1 MILSST
7 AEFTPWVIQPKK
19 ENQFSELTVLS
30 QSINSEK
37 HHDEVELNVPESITA
52 NEEHN
57 GEQFDGTTVH
67 DDEVSMS
74 QSDTEIREEEET
86 IAPELLP
93 KYTTTEFQEYGE
105 AEYLRGYNSCKENEQ
120 LEFSGRLEQL
130 NNLLETI
137 ANEHVDLNEFYD
149 PIRELI
155 VSAIKAILQVD
166 LAESEGSI
174 SKIVAT
180 ILKEITLESDGSVR
194 LFLNPSDASIL
205 KDFEPDTENSVKI
218 LSDARL
224 NRGSARAVMGDSI
237 IESMKE
243 NRVQQI
249 VDQIMGDTQKK
260 SASRNP
266 QNKGSNKRRSVKKK
280 A

>member
-19 ENQFSELTVLS
+19 DNQFTELTDPSRPL
-30 QSINSEK
+30 NLEEHK
-37 HHDEVELNVPESITA
+37 DGVELNVSENMTTDD
-52 NEEHN
+52 
-57 GEQFDGTTVH
+57 QDFDLLDSSAS
-67 DDEVSMS
+67 DDNEVSVS
-74 QSDTEIREEEET
+74 QNDTEIREEES
-86 IAPELLP
+86 IPPELQP
-93 KYTTTEFQEYGE
+93 KYTTAEFQEYGE
-105 AEYLRGYNSCKENEQ
+105 TEYLRGYNSCKENEQ
-120 LEFSGRLEQL
+120 LEFSGRLQQL
-130 NNLLETI
+130 DNLLATI
-137 ANEHVDLNEFYD
+137 ANEYVDLNDFYD
-149 PIRELI
+149 PIRELMI
-155 VSAIKAILQVD
+155 SAIKAILQVD
-166 LAESEGSI
+166 LPESEDSI

-180 ILKEITLESDGSVR
+180 ILKQITLESDGSVR

-260 SASRNP
+260 SASGNL
-266 QNKGSNKRRSVKKK
+266 QNKVGSKKKSVKKK

>member
-30 QSINSEK
+30 RSINSEK

-52 NEEHN
+52 NEEHD

-93 KYTTTEFQEYGE
+93 KYTTAEFQEYGE

>member
-1 MILSST
+1 MSNT

-19 ENQFSELTVLS
+19 ENQFTEFTHLTRPS
-30 QSINSEK
+30 NSEEYI
-37 HHDEVELNVPESITA
+37 DEAELKVTGSVSAEEQDVEQL
-52 NEEHN
+52 
-57 GEQFDGTTVH
+57 DGTEPH
-67 DDEVSMS
+67 DIEDSVTEN
-74 QSDTEIREEEET
+74 DAEIREMEEA
-86 IAPELLP
+86 IPPELIP
-93 KYTTTEFQEYGE
+93 KYTTAEYREFGE

-130 NNLLETI
+130 DNLLATI
-137 ANEHVDLNEFYD
+137 SNEYVDLNEFYD

-166 LAESEGSI
+166 LTESEDSI
-174 SKIVAT
+174 SKIVAS

-194 LFLNPSDASIL
+194 LFLNPNDASIL

-224 NRGSARAVMGDSI
+224 NPGSARAVMGDSI

-249 VDQIMGDTQKK
+249 VDEIMGDTQKK

-266 QNKGSNKRRSVKKK
+266 QNKVPGKRNSVKKK

>member
-52 NEEHN
+52 NEEHD

-93 KYTTTEFQEYGE
+93 KYTTAEFQEYGE

-166 LAESEGSI
+166 LLESEGSI

>member
-1 MILSST
+1 MSST

-19 ENQFSELTVLS
+19 ENQFTEFTNLTRP
-30 QSINSEK
+30 INSEEYN
-37 HHDEVELNVPESITA
+37 DEVELSVLESVTV
-52 NEEHN
+52 EEQD
-57 GEQFDGTTVH
+57 GEPFDGTELH
-67 DDEVSMS
+67 DNDESVS
-74 QSDTEIREEEET
+74 QNDTEIREVEES
-86 IAPELLP
+86 IPPELIP
-93 KYTTTEFQEYGE
+93 KYTTAEFREHGE

-130 NNLLETI
+130 DKLLATI
-137 ANEHVDLNEFYD
+137 SNEYVDLNEFYD

-166 LAESEGSI
+166 LAESEDSI

-224 NRGSARAVMGDSI
+224 NPGSARAVMGDSI

-266 QNKGSNKRRSVKKK
+266 QNKVPSKRRSVKKK

>member
-19 ENQFSELTVLS
+19 DNQFTEFTTLS
-30 QSINSEK
+30 RSINLEENK
-37 HHDEVELNVPESITA
+37 EEVELNVSENETTDEQDVELLDRTA
-52 NEEHN
+52 LH
-57 GEQFDGTTVH
+57 G
-67 DDEVSMS
+67 DEVSVS
-74 QSDTEIREEEET
+74 QNDTEIGEVEES
-86 IAPELLP
+86 ISPELLP
-93 KYTTTEFQEYGE
+93 KYTTAEFHEYGE

-130 NNLLETI
+130 DNLLATI
-137 ANEHVDLNEFYD
+137 ANEYVDLNEFYD
-149 PIRELI
+149 PIRELM

-166 LAESEGSI
+166 LAESEDSI

-180 ILKEITLESDGSVR
+180 ILKQITLESDGSVR

-260 SASRNP
+260 SASGNT
-266 QNKGSNKRRSVKKK
+266 QNNVPSKKKSVKKK

>member
-19 ENQFSELTVLS
+19 DNQFTELTNLS
-30 QSINSEK
+30 RPISLKEHK
-37 HHDEVELNVPESITA
+37 EEVELNLSENMTTDEQEVELIESSASHDNEVSVSQKDAEIGEVEESIP
-52 NEEHN
+52 
-57 GEQFDGTTVH
+57 
-67 DDEVSMS
+67 
-74 QSDTEIREEEET
+74 
-86 IAPELLP
+86 PELLP
-93 KYTTTEFQEYGE
+93 KYTTAEFHEYGE
-105 AEYLRGYNSCKENEQ
+105 TEYLRGYNSCKENEQ
-120 LEFSGRLEQL
+120 LEFTGRLEQL
-130 NNLLETI
+130 DNLLATL
-137 ANEHVDLNEFYD
+137 ANEYVDLTEFYD
-149 PIRELI
+149 PIRELM
-155 VSAIKAILQVD
+155 VSAIKTILQVD
-166 LAESEGSI
+166 LAESEDSI

-180 ILKEITLESDGSVR
+180 ILKQITLESDGSVR

-224 NRGSARAVMGDSI
+224 TRGSARAVMGDSI

-260 SASRNP
+260 SASRNS
-266 QNKGSNKRRSVKKK
+266 QNKGPSKKK
-280 A
+280 SAKRKA

>member
-30 QSINSEK
+30 RSINSEK
-37 HHDEVELNVPESITA
+37 HNDDVELNVSESTTA
-52 NEEHN
+52 NEHD

-93 KYTTTEFQEYGE
+93 KYTTAEFQEYGE

>member
-52 NEEHN
+52 NEEHD

-93 KYTTTEFQEYGE
+93 KYTTAEFQEYGE

>member
-30 QSINSEK
+30 RSINSEK
-37 HHDEVELNVPESITA
+37 HNDEVELNVSESITA
-52 NEEHN
+52 NEEHD

-166 LAESEGSI
+166 LAESEDSI

-180 ILKEITLESDGSVR
+180 ILKEITLESDDSVR

>member
-30 QSINSEK
+30 RSINSEK
-37 HHDEVELNVPESITA
+37 HNDEVELNVSESITA
-52 NEEHN
+52 NEHD
-57 GEQFDGTTVH
+57 GEQFDGTVVH

-74 QSDTEIREEEET
+74 QSDTEIREVEES
-86 IAPELLP
+86 IPPELLP
-93 KYTTTEFQEYGE
+93 KYTTAEFQEYGE

-149 PIRELI
+149 PIRELM

-166 LAESEGSI
+166 LAESEDSI

-180 ILKEITLESDGSVR
+180 ILKEITLESDDSVR

-266 QNKGSNKRRSVKKK
+266 QNKGSKKTRSVKKK

>member
-19 ENQFSELTVLS
+19 DNQFTEFTHLTRP
-30 QSINSEK
+30 INSEQYN
-37 HHDEVELNVPESITA
+37 DEAELKVSGSVPA
-52 NEEHN
+52 EEQD
-57 GEQFDGTTVH
+57 GEQFDGP
-67 DDEVSMS
+67 EPQNNEESVSEN
-74 QSDTEIREEEET
+74 DTEIREMEEP
-86 IAPELLP
+86 IPPELVP
-93 KYTTTEFQEYGE
+93 KYTTAEYQEFGE
-105 AEYLRGYNSCKENEQ
+105 VEYLRGYNACKDNEQ

-130 NNLLETI
+130 DNLLATI
-137 ANEHVDLNEFYD
+137 SDEYVDLNEFYD
-149 PIRELI
+149 PIRELV

-166 LAESEGSI
+166 LPESEDSI
-174 SKIVAT
+174 SKIVST

-205 KDFEPDTENSVKI
+205 KDFEPDTENTVKI

-224 NRGSARAVMGDSI
+224 NPGSARAVMGDSI
-237 IESMKE
+237 IESMKD

-266 QNKGSNKRRSVKKK
+266 QNSVPSKRRSVKKK
-280 A
+280 T

>member
-1 MILSST
+1 MSNT

-19 ENQFSELTVLS
+19 ENQFTEFTNLTRPIS
-30 QSINSEK
+30 SEK
-37 HHDEVELNVPESITA
+37 YNDEAELKVSESVNADAQDGEQVDGTEPHA
-52 NEEHN
+52 NEESVAQN
-57 GEQFDGTTVH
+57 
-67 DDEVSMS
+67 
-74 QSDTEIREEEET
+74 DTEIREIEET
-86 IAPELLP
+86 IPPELIA
-93 KYTTTEFQEYGE
+93 KYTTAEFKEYGE

-120 LEFSGRLEQL
+120 LEFSGRLGQL
-130 NNLLETI
+130 DNLLATI
-137 ANEHVDLNEFYD
+137 SNEYVDLNEFYD

-166 LAESEGSI
+166 LAESEDSI

-194 LFLNPSDASIL
+194 LFLNPNDASIL

-224 NRGSARAVMGDSI
+224 NPGSARAVMGDSI

-260 SASRNP
+260 SASKNP
-266 QNKGSNKRRSVKKK
+266 QGKVPSKRRSVKKK

>member
-1 MILSST
+1 MSNT

-19 ENQFSELTVLS
+19 ENQFTEFTHLTRPS
-30 QSINSEK
+30 NSEEYIDEAELK
-37 HHDEVELNVPESITA
+37 VTGSVPAEEQDVEQLDGNEPHDIEDSVTENDA
-52 NEEHN
+52 
-57 GEQFDGTTVH
+57 
-67 DDEVSMS
+67 
-74 QSDTEIREEEET
+74 EIREMEEA
-86 IAPELLP
+86 IPPELIP
-93 KYTTTEFQEYGE
+93 KYTTAEYREFGE

-130 NNLLETI
+130 DNLLATI
-137 ANEHVDLNEFYD
+137 SNEYVDLNEFYD

-174 SKIVAT
+174 SKIVST

-224 NRGSARAVMGDSI
+224 NPGSARAVMGDSI
-237 IESMKE
+237 IESMKD

-249 VDQIMGDTQKK
+249 VDQIMGDTQRK

-266 QNKGSNKRRSVKKK
+266 QTRVTSKRRSVKKK

>member
-1 MILSST
+1 MSNT

-19 ENQFSELTVLS
+19 ENQFTEFTNLPRP
-30 QSINSEK
+30 INSEK
-37 HHDEVELNVPESITA
+37 YNDEDELKVSESVTVEA
-52 NEEHN
+52 QD
-57 GEQFDGTTVH
+57 GEQFEATDLQ
-67 DDEVSMS
+67 DNEESVS
-74 QSDTEIREEEET
+74 QNDTEIREIEET
-86 IAPELLP
+86 ISPELIP
-93 KYTTTEFQEYGE
+93 KYTTAEFREYGE

-130 NNLLETI
+130 DNLLATI
-137 ANEHVDLNEFYD
+137 SNEYVDLNEFYD

-166 LAESEGSI
+166 LTESEDSI

-194 LFLNPSDASIL
+194 LFLNPNDASIL

-224 NRGSARAVMGDSI
+224 NPGSARAVMGDSI

-249 VDQIMGDTQKK
+249 VDEIMGDTQKK

-266 QNKGSNKRRSVKKK
+266 QNKVPSKRNSVKKK

>member
-1 MILSST
+1 MSNT

-19 ENQFSELTVLS
+19 ENQFTEFTHLTRPS
-30 QSINSEK
+30 NSEEYI
-37 HHDEVELNVPESITA
+37 DEAELKVTGSVSAEEQDVEQL
-52 NEEHN
+52 
-57 GEQFDGTTVH
+57 DGTEPH
-67 DDEVSMS
+67 DIEDSVSENVA
-74 QSDTEIREEEET
+74 EIREMEEA
-86 IAPELLP
+86 IPPELIP
-93 KYTTTEFQEYGE
+93 KYTTAEYREFGE

-130 NNLLETI
+130 DNLLATI
-137 ANEHVDLNEFYD
+137 SNEYVDLNEFYD

-174 SKIVAT
+174 SKIVST

-224 NRGSARAVMGDSI
+224 NPGSARAVMGDSI
-237 IESMKE
+237 IESMKD

-266 QNKGSNKRRSVKKK
+266 QPRVPSKRRSVKKK

>member
-1 MILSST
+1 MSNT

-19 ENQFSELTVLS
+19 ENQFTEFTNLTRP
-30 QSINSEK
+30 INSEK
-37 HHDEVELNVPESITA
+37 YNDEDELKVSESVTA
-52 NEEHN
+52 EAQD
-57 GEQFDGTTVH
+57 GEQFDDT
-67 DDEVSMS
+67 DLQDNEESVS
-74 QSDTEIREEEET
+74 QNDTEIREVEET
-86 IAPELLP
+86 LPPELIP
-93 KYTTTEFQEYGE
+93 KYTTAEFREYGE

-130 NNLLETI
+130 DNLLATI
-137 ANEHVDLNEFYD
+137 SNEYVDLNEFYD

-166 LAESEGSI
+166 LKESEDSI

-194 LFLNPSDASIL
+194 LFLNPNDASIL

-224 NRGSARAVMGDSI
+224 NPGSARAVMGDSI

-266 QNKGSNKRRSVKKK
+266 QSKVPSKRRSVKKK

>member
-19 ENQFSELTVLS
+19 DNQFTELTNLTRPIS
-30 QSINSEK
+30 LEEHK
-37 HHDEVELNVPESITA
+37 EEVELNLSENMTTDEQEVELVESSASHDNEVSVSQKDAEIGEVEESIP
-52 NEEHN
+52 
-57 GEQFDGTTVH
+57 
-67 DDEVSMS
+67 
-74 QSDTEIREEEET
+74 
-86 IAPELLP
+86 PELLP
-93 KYTTTEFQEYGE
+93 KYTTAEFYEYGE
-105 AEYLRGYNSCKENEQ
+105 TEYLRGYNSCKENEQ

-130 NNLLETI
+130 DNLLATI
-137 ANEHVDLNEFYD
+137 ANEYVDLTEFYD
-149 PIRELI
+149 PIRALM

-166 LAESEGSI
+166 LAESEDAI
-174 SKIVAT
+174 AKIVET
-180 ILKEITLESDGSVR
+180 ILKQITLESDGSVR

-224 NRGSARAVMGDSI
+224 TRGSARAVMGDSI

-260 SASRNP
+260 SASGNL
-266 QNKGSNKRRSVKKK
+266 QNKVGSKKKSVKKK

>member
-19 ENQFSELTVLS
+19 ENQFTELTDLTKTIS
-30 QSINSEK
+30 SKEFD
-37 HHDEVELNVPESITA
+37 DEVELNGPEGVTA
-52 NEEHN
+52 EERD
-57 GEQFDGTTVH
+57 GEQFDGTELH
-67 DDEVSMS
+67 DDEISAS
-74 QSDTEIREEEET
+74 PQSDTEIKETEET

-93 KYTTTEFQEYGE
+93 KYTTVEFQEYGE

-130 NNLLETI
+130 DNLLATI
-137 ANEHVDLNEFYD
+137 TNEHVDLNEFYD

-166 LAESEGSI
+166 LAESEDSI

-180 ILKEITLESDGSVR
+180 ILKEITLESDDSVR

-205 KDFEPDTENSVKI
+205 KDFDPDTENSVKI

-260 SASRNP
+260 SAARNS
-266 QNKGSNKRRSVKKK
+266 QNKVASKRRSVKKK

>member
-19 ENQFSELTVLS
+19 ENQFTELTDLTKTIS
-30 QSINSEK
+30 SKEFD
-37 HHDEVELNVPESITA
+37 DELELNGPEGVTA
-52 NEEHN
+52 EERD
-57 GEQFDGTTVH
+57 GEQFDGTELH
-67 DDEVSMS
+67 DDEISAS
-74 QSDTEIREEEET
+74 PQSDTEIKEMEES

-93 KYTTTEFQEYGE
+93 KYTTVEFQEYGE

-130 NNLLETI
+130 DNLLATI

-166 LAESEGSI
+166 LAESEDSI
-174 SKIVAT
+174 SEIVAT

-205 KDFEPDTENSVKI
+205 KDFDPDTENSVKI

-260 SASRNP
+260 SAARNS
-266 QNKGSNKRRSVKKK
+266 QNKVASKRRSVKKK